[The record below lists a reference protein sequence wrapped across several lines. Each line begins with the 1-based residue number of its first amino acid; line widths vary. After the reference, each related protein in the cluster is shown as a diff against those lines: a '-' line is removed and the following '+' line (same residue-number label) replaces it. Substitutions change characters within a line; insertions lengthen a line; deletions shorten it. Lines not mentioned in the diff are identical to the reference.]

1 MKINW
6 KIVERVIYLSTI
18 LIGIIF
24 YVRDEAKEKAVIET
38 SMQDVSEDVRDIK
51 KKLDENDEYW
61 RKQTEINGRIIMYI
75 ELDSH

>member
-1 MKINW
+1 MKVNW

-51 KKLDENDEYW
+51 KKLEKNDQYW